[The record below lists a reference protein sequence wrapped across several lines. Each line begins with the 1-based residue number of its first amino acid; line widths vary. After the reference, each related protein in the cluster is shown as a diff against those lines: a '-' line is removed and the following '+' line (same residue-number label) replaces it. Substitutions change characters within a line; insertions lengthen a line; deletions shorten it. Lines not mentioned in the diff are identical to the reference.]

1 MYPVKSAFIGLEG
14 FDIRFS
20 LGSDRDHNLASTSEI
35 YFDNLLVTKK
45 KKKDGILVW
54 VLQNIFWN

>member
-35 YFDNLLVTKK
+35 YFDNLLLTKK
-45 KKKDGILVW
+45 KKKMV
-54 VLQNIFWN
+54 F